1 LKWSGSLLMVAGIFS
16 MFYLR
21 RETQSQPTP

>member
-21 RETQSQPTP
+21 REITPRT

>member
-1 LKWSGSLLMVAGIFS
+1 LKWSGSRLMVAGIFS

-21 RETQSQPTP
+21 RETTPRT

>member
-21 RETQSQPTP
+21 RETTPRS